1 MSCLSLRRA
10 KAHKTA
16 RARLKLQREKAE
28 WDERFCRDMK
38 ERVDAL
44 LELYKALR
52 SF

>member
-38 ERVDAL
+38 ERVDSL